1 MRVKPPWRHDASMS
15 APRSG
20 SSDWRSPSGI
30 GRSSAW
36 KVAYADFITALMAVF
51 LVMWLVTQNQSVRS
65 AVAGYF
71 RTDSGAAGGR
81 SVLMGERFANDQS
94 PTFVDVKAA
103 LEGAAARIRDAM
115 AASPAYKDL
124 RDQVDIQVTAEG
136 LRIELV
142 DSANTGFFDS
152 GSATLR
158 PESERLLAAIGQEL
172 ARLQHGVVVEGHTD
186 RRAYNAAGYGNWDLS
201 TDRANAARRVMQAS
215 GLGDHR
221 VTAVR
226 GFADTRLRVP
236 ADPYAP
242 QNRRVSVVVPVI
254 PDSLKSVAR

>member
-1 MRVKPPWRHDASMS
+1 MS
-15 APRSG
+15 ASRGASG
-20 SSDWRSPSGI
+20 DWRSLSGI

-51 LVMWLVTQNQSVRS
+51 LVMWLVTQNHSVRS

-71 RTDSGAAGGR
+71 RTDTGAAGGR
-81 SVLMGERFANDQS
+81 SVLMGDRFANEES
-94 PTFVDVKAA
+94 PSFVDVRAA

-115 AASPAYKDL
+115 AKSPAYKDL
-124 RDQVDIQVTAEG
+124 REQVDIQVTPEG
-136 LRIELV
+136 LRIELI
-142 DSANTGFFDS
+142 DSARTGFFDS

-158 PESERLLAAIGQEL
+158 PESERLLSAIGREM
-172 ARLQHGVVVEGHTD
+172 ARLDHGVVVEGHTD
-186 RRAYNAAGYGNWDLS
+186 RRAFNAAAGYGNWELS
-201 TDRANAARRVMQAS
+201 TDRANAARRVMQAA
-215 GLGDHR
+215 GLADGR

-236 ADPYAP
+236 GDPYAP

-254 PDSLKSVAR
+254 PDSLKQIVDR